1 MGRDFLCLLAAELCK
16 PSPLVFLPFFI
27 CPMLLVPVFRL
38 MWGQVFVNWPPSSP
52 SPACSLSLSHTQRD
66 KKATNMRA
74 RPGKSVHSK
83 SLSLFHHITSH
94 SSSSDGKLK
103 SGCQCAPS
111 MSFLWLT
118 HQQLPWAFCKITY
131 HRARNN
137 KCHGKASLSLAVLG
151 GLPALNIRVPS
162 SALQSTAIC
171 LFMLVSQLFSLNSM
185 KQPDSG
191 SDFHHNCACVKL
203 GTFHYL
209 QLGSSN
215 RIAKGLNYS
224 SFAADSA
231 LKLHSCFLR

>member
-1 MGRDFLCLLAAELCK
+1 
-16 PSPLVFLPFFI
+16 
-27 CPMLLVPVFRL
+27 
-38 MWGQVFVNWPPSSP
+38 MWGQVFVNWPPSPP
-52 SPACSLSLSHTQRD
+52 SPACSLSLTHTQRD
-66 KKATNMRA
+66 REATSVRA

-83 SLSLFHHITSH
+83 SLSLFHHITLH

-103 SGCQCAPS
+103 SRCQCAPS
-111 MSFLWLT
+111 TSFLWLMT
-118 HQQLPWAFCKITY
+118 DDSSTMEAEELAVWEVRHQQLPWTFCEITY

-162 SALQSTAIC
+162 SAQQSTAIC
-171 LFMLVSQLFSLNSM
+171 LFMLVSQLFSLNRT

-231 LKLHSCFLR
+231 LK